1 MTESIGK
8 AKLWMSDCG
17 RSDDDD
23 RIWTLK
29 YLDYGLDFDYYYYY
43 LTGLGLEN
51 MWTTNLDYDY

>member
-8 AKLWMSDCG
+8 AKLLMSDCG

-29 YLDYGLDFDYYYYY
+29 YLDYGLDFDYYYY

>member
-29 YLDYGLDFDYYYYY
+29 YLDYGLDFDCYN

-51 MWTTNLDYDY
+51 KWTTNLDYDY